1 MELIKCKGCGNMVSS
16 EAETCPSCGSSVHLS
31 MEQISPELTEA
42 VHKYDELE
50 GFDES
55 LALVEIAGKW
65 GYVEKTGTALL
76 TTRRLSYEFAL
87 QLFHV

>member
-1 MELIKCKGCGNMVSS
+1 MVSS

-42 VHKYDELE
+42 VQKYDMLSEFHE
-50 GFDES
+50 G
-55 LALVEIAGKW
+55 LARVEIAGKW

-76 TTRRLSYEFAL
+76 TAKSLGYEFIL
-87 QLFHV
+87 